1 MKIINDAVSTAIPQ
15 EELMDAAK
23 KFLLHSGS
31 RQDVVLGDNI
41 ASPHFG
47 SSDLLFVNHGKT
59 HLTVARLNDAEE
71 TEKFIISSMSYYVW
85 LKDLVTASAILSN
98 GKIGLDMYLFSH
110 DFSASICNLMHF
122 LGTESKIHL
131 IKYAVLQVDGL
142 DEPAVYFQPLT
153 PEKLIQGEPMEKD
166 GQQEEPLPKEE
177 KETSDTLEISTQ
189 ELCEFNRLKER
200 YLS

>member
-1 MKIINDAVSTAIPQ
+1 
-15 EELMDAAK
+15 
-23 KFLLHSGS
+23 
-31 RQDVVLGDNI
+31 
-41 ASPHFG
+41 
-47 SSDLLFVNHGKT
+47 
-59 HLTVARLNDAEE
+59 
-71 TEKFIISSMSYYVW
+71 
-85 LKDLVTASAILSN
+85 
-98 GKIGLDMYLFSH
+98 MYLFSH

-177 KETSDTLEISTQ
+177 KETSDTLEISAE
-189 ELCEFNRLKER
+189 ELSEFNRLQER